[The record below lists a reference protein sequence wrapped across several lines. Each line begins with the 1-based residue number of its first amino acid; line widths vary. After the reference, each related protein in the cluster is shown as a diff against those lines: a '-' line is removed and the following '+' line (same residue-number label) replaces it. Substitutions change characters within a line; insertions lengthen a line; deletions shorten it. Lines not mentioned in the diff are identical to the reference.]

1 MMKTCSK
8 AQSSPNTINRSNQI
22 QQTQTKTVSVQ
33 PRIEVPD
40 ISVPLPPVQGSTTFW
55 TIIAI
60 AILAKVIV
68 GYPTEPRK

>member
-1 MMKTCSK
+1 MKTASHNQPS
-8 AQSSPNTINRSNQI
+8 AISINLSNQL
-22 QQTQTKTVSVQ
+22 QQTQMNPTSAQ

-40 ISVPLPPVQGSTTFW
+40 IPVPLPPVQGSSSFW

>member
-1 MMKTCSK
+1 MKTCS
-8 AQSSPNTINRSNQI
+8 QTQPSPNTIDSSNQL
-22 QQTQTKTVSVQ
+22 QQTQTKIVSVQ

-40 ISVPLPPVQGSTTFW
+40 ISIPLPPVQGSTTFW